1 MSAIFPLWRP
11 FTPDSGHAFLT
22 GVPPALAKMI
32 ARGEFFVSVLED
44 GVDLGPGDASH
55 DAIRE
60 LGGGRYSLWGES
72 LWFSASD
79 NSDCANNGRAY
90 SVMAVDISDRSSLY
104 RTVVDRAVPDDATL
118 LSIVAQNAQR
128 NNSVFGN
135 FFRHRNAMQSWLDRT
150 GAGLPRRIV
159 EVGCGAIPWTGLR
172 FLLEGTELFVA
183 TDMIKVQDS
192 FPATQMRDLRVT
204 CDQFDASLTARWD
217 AVLPPGE
224 QNIRPRGLSVQSETG
239 FETIVLEDEV
249 DFIMSTAVLEHV
261 MDPDGVYRKMAEVTP
276 RGGWMFHAIDLRDHR
291 HFDADPLAFLM
302 LTEAEYA
309 PIKSENRLRAS
320 HHRALMDAH
329 GFDVVVEMGYVLGPD
344 GRHSW
349 VERGND
355 FTPGVTEAQRER
367 FTPEFRGLDLLDLST
382 TSVQMLCRRR

>member
-11 FTPDSGHAFLT
+11 FTSDGGHAFLAT
-22 GVPPALAKMI
+22 VPPALLSMI
-32 ARGEFFVSVLED
+32 ARGEYFVAVLED

-55 DAIRE
+55 DAIRAD
-60 LGGGRYSLWGES
+60 GGGRYSLWGGS

-79 NSDCANNGRAY
+79 NSDCANNGRNY
-90 SVMAVDISDRSSLY
+90 SLLAVDISDRSALY
-104 RTVVDRAVPDDATL
+104 RTVVDKAVPDDATL
-118 LSIVAQNAQR
+118 LGIVAQNARR

-135 FFRHRNAMQSWLDRT
+135 FFRHRNAMSNWLDRT
-150 GAGLPRRIV
+150 GLGLPRRIV
-159 EVGCGAIPWTGLR
+159 EVGCGSIPWTGLR

-192 FPATQMRDLRVT
+192 FPAAQMRDLRIT
-204 CDQFDASLTARWD
+204 CEQFDASLTARWD

-224 QNIRPRGLSVQSETG
+224 ANIRPKGLSVHSEMG
-239 FETIVLEDEV
+239 FENIVLEDEV

-261 MDPDGVYRKMAEVTP
+261 MDPAGVYKKMAEVTP

-291 HFDADPLAFLM
+291 HFDMNPLAFLE

-320 HHRALMDAH
+320 HHRALMDAN
-329 GFDVVVEMGYVLGPD
+329 GFDVVVEWGYVLGPN
-344 GRHSW
+344 GEHSW

-355 FTPGVTEAQRER
+355 FVPGVTEAQRER
-367 FTPEFRGLDLLDLST
+367 FTPEFRALDLLDLST

>member
-1 MSAIFPLWRP
+1 MSAIYPLWRP
-11 FTPDSGHAFLT
+11 FTSDGGHAFLAS
-22 GVPPALAKMI
+22 VPPALLAMI

-55 DAIRE
+55 QAIRDI
-60 LGGGRYSLWGES
+60 GHGRYSLWGGS

-79 NSDCANNGRAY
+79 NSDCANNGRNY
-90 SVMAVDISDRSSLY
+90 SVMAVDISERSALY
-104 RTVVDRAVPDDATL
+104 RTVVDRVVPDDATL
-118 LSIVAQNAQR
+118 LRVVAQNAER

-135 FFRHRNAMQSWLDRT
+135 FFRHRNAMRNWLDRT
-150 GAGLPRRIV
+150 GMGLPRRIV
-159 EVGCGAIPWTGLR
+159 EIGCGNIPWTGLR
-172 FLLEGTELFVA
+172 FLLEGTELFIA

-204 CDQFDASLTARWD
+204 CEQFDASLTARWE

-224 QNIRPRGLSVQSETG
+224 PDIKPKGLSVQSEIG
-239 FETIVLEDEV
+239 FEDLILEDEV

-261 MDPDGVYRKMAEVTP
+261 MDPAGVYRKMAEVTP

-291 HFDADPLAFLM
+291 HFDVDPLAFLT

-329 GFDVVVEMGYVLGPD
+329 GFDVVVEWGHVIGPD
-344 GRHSW
+344 GKHSW
-349 VERGND
+349 VEHGND
-355 FTPGVTEAQRER
+355 FVPGVTEAQREQ
-367 FTPEFRGLDLLDLST
+367 FLPEFRRLDLLDLST

>member
-1 MSAIFPLWRP
+1 MSAIFPLTRP
-11 FTPDSGHAFLT
+11 FKPDGGHAF
-22 GVPPALAKMI
+22 VADAPPELLAKV
-32 ARGEFFVSVLED
+32 ARGEFFVSLLED

-55 DAIRE
+55 QSIRE
-60 LGGGRYSLWGES
+60 QGGGRYSLWGNS
-72 LWFSASD
+72 LWFSAGD
-79 NSDCANNGRAY
+79 NSDCSSNGRAY
-90 SVMAVDISDRSSLY
+90 SVLAVDISERSALY
-104 RTVVDRAVPDDATL
+104 RTVIDRAVPDDGTL
-118 LSIVAQNAQR
+118 LGIVAQNAQR

-135 FFRHRNAMQSWLDRT
+135 FFRHRNAMRNWLDRT

-159 EVGCGAIPWTGLR
+159 EIGCGSIPWTGLR

-192 FPATQMRDLRVT
+192 FPASQLRDLRIT
-204 CDQFDASLTARWD
+204 CEQFDAALTARWD
-217 AVLPPGE
+217 EVLPPGGAA
-224 QNIRPRGLSVQSETG
+224 IRPNGLRVHSEIG
-239 FETIVLEDEV
+239 FETIVLDDEV

-261 MDPDGVYRKMAEVTP
+261 MDPEGVYRKMAEVTP

-291 HFDADPLAFLM
+291 HFDADPLAFLT

-329 GFDVVVEMGYVLGPD
+329 GFDVVVERGQVIGPD
-344 GRHSW
+344 GTLSW
-349 VERGND
+349 VERGSD
-355 FTPGVTEAQRER
+355 AAPGVTEAQRER